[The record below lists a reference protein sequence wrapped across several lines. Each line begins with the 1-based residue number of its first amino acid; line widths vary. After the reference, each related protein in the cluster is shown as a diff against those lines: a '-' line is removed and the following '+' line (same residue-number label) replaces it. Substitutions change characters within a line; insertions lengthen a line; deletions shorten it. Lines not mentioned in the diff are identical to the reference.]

1 MGALGS
7 PCCLPT
13 IQGDSESTRNTTA
26 SHSPGCFSWRRK
38 GTQWDGEHCCGLGL
52 KYLHSCSCDIPHTS
66 SEERFLRE
74 WLSMTP
80 IQNSQRPLL
89 LHKKPRVNILLPSI
103 QLHPDL
109 WLHRSWTATPSP
121 DWTSSVVTEP
131 ESHPRH
137 SPTGSYLVFL
147 VSFHQLDRKSDW
159 GRSTI
164 DWGIAAIE
172 VAHGLPGSIFLI
184 VTQCR
189 TQSTVGGIISAL
201 VDLDCKLKI
210 TEQAN
215 LSASSLPGFCFSSYL
230 CVPAWVPALNDEHA
244 RMDM

>member
-1 MGALGS
+1 MVNIAVVWGWSISTPAPVISLTQVQKRGFW
-7 PCCLPT
+7 
-13 IQGDSESTRNTTA
+13 ESDFLWPPSKTA
-26 SHSPGCFSWRRK
+26 SAPYCYIKSPGSIFS
-38 GTQWDGEHCCGLGL
+38 
-52 KYLHSCSCDIPHTS
+52 SPAFS
-66 SEERFLRE
+66 S
-74 WLSMTP
+74 
-80 IQNSQRPLL
+80 IQISGCTVHGLL
-89 LHKKPRVNILLPSI
+89 LPPFM
-103 QLHPDL
+103 
-109 WLHRSWTATPSP
+109 

-172 VAHGLPGSIFLI
+172 VARGLPGSIFLI

-201 VDLDCKLKI
+201 VDLGCKLKI

-230 CVPAWVPALNDEHA
+230 CVPAWVPTLNDEHA

>member
-1 MGALGS
+1 METEGDPVRWWTLLWFGVEVS
-7 PCCLPT
+7 PLLLLWYP
-13 IQGDSESTRNTTA
+13 
-26 SHSPGCFSWRRK
+26 SHKFRR
-38 GTQWDGEHCCGLGL
+38 EVF
-52 KYLHSCSCDIPHTS
+52 
-66 SEERFLRE
+66 ERVTFYD
-74 WLSMTP
+74 P

-172 VAHGLPGSIFLI
+172 VARGLPGSIFLI

-201 VDLDCKLKI
+201 VDLGCKLKI